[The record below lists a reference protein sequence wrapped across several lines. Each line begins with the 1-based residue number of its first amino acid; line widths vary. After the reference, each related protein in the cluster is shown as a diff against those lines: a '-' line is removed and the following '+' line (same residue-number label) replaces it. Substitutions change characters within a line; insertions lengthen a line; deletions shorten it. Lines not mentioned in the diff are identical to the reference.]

1 MKERFNELY
10 QLYKNDI
17 YRLAYSY
24 LLNEQDSED
33 VIQKVYI
40 KLYNNKKI
48 LTLSNDESKRWLFR
62 ICINESKDIL
72 KSPWKKLKTTITN
85 DVKDNKTKDDSL
97 VDALNNINPDYRIPL
112 YLFYY
117 EGYSIKEIAKQLK
130 KSESAIKMRLLRG
143 KEALRKEMGGSINE

>member
-1 MKERFNELY
+1 MNERFNELY

-48 LTLSNDESKRWLFR
+48 LTLSNNEAKRWLFR

-72 KSPWKKLKTTITN
+72 KSPWKKLKATITN
-85 DVKDNKTKDDSL
+85 DVKDNKIKNDSL
-97 VDALNNINPDYRIPL
+97 VDALNINPDYRIPL

>member
-48 LTLSNDESKRWLFR
+48 LTLSNNEAKRRLFR

-72 KSPWKKLKTTITN
+72 KSPWKKLKATITN
-85 DVKDNKTKDDSL
+85 DVKDNKIKNDSL
-97 VDALNNINPDYRIPL
+97 VDALNNINPDFRISL

-117 EGYSIKEIAKQLK
+117 EGYSIKEIANQLK

>member
-1 MKERFNELY
+1 MGERFNELY

-48 LTLSNDESKRWLFR
+48 LTLSNNEAKRWLFR

-72 KSPWKKLKTTITN
+72 KSPWKKLKATITN
-85 DVKDNKTKDDSL
+85 DVKDNKTKNDSL

-112 YLFYY
+112 YLYYY
-117 EGYSIKEIAKQLK
+117 EGYKIKEIAKIMK
-130 KSESAIKMRLLRG
+130 KSESAIKMKLSRG
-143 KEALRKEMGGSINE
+143 KEKLRLEMEGKDE

>member
-1 MKERFNELY
+1 MGERFNELY

-48 LTLSNDESKRWLFR
+48 LTLSN
-62 ICINESKDIL
+62 NE
-72 KSPWKKLKTTITN
+72 
-85 DVKDNKTKDDSL
+85 
-97 VDALNNINPDYRIPL
+97 A
-112 YLFYY
+112 
-117 EGYSIKEIAKQLK
+117 
-130 KSESAIKMRLLRG
+130 
-143 KEALRKEMGGSINE
+143 